1 MYHYEEYLKKSNGT
15 IKSNPKKKLDKI
27 NEPVTLSSFDNNFN
41 HDDDLIFYLE
51 MDIVDDNKNLS
62 ID

>member
-1 MYHYEEYLKKSNGT
+1 MYHYEEYLKKSNGK
-15 IKSNPKKKLDKI
+15 IISNPKKKLDKI
-27 NEPVTLSSFDNNFN
+27 DEPVTLSSFDNNFN
-41 HDDDLIFYLE
+41 HDNDLIFYLE